1 MNENERNEQWRE
13 RIRAYRES
21 GLTMRAWCAAQG
33 IPFNQLKYWLRKLSP
48 GTRKSP
54 TTTWVTVTPTP
65 PSSAETSPLV
75 VRIGS
80 ASIDIRPGF
89 DASLLTQ
96 VVRVLEAGR

>member
-13 RIRAYRES
+13 RIRAYRDS
-21 GLTMRAWCAAQG
+21 GQTMRAWCAAQE
-33 IPFNQLKYWLRKLSP
+33 IPFNQLKYWLRKLSSSK
-48 GTRKSP
+48 RKASA
-54 TTTWVTVTPTP
+54 TTWVTVTPASH
-65 PSSAETSPLV
+65 PSPEASSLV
-75 VRIGS
+75 VRIGN